1 MKPYDIYNLWV
12 IFDKA
17 TADPAFSVEQKISLG
32 RDMLAALP
40 PEMLCSASKPSLEV
54 VTEAMKGRLN
64 ELNSRSTGK
73 TGIRTGASPV
83 ARAEGD
89 DKGADEGSGV
99 SVADMARLSESPKP
113 ARKKAR
119 SN

>member
-12 IFDKA
+12 TFDKA
-17 TADPAFSVEQKISLG
+17 TNDPAFSVEQKIYLG
-32 RDMLAALP
+32 QDMLAALP

-73 TGIRTGASPV
+73 TGLRTSASPV
-83 ARAEGD
+83 ARSEGD
-89 DKGADEGSGV
+89 DGSANEGSGV
-99 SVADMARLSESPKP
+99 PVEDMERLPESPKP

-119 SN
+119 NN